1 MCGIAGMVTLAGD
14 RLPSKT
20 LLQNM
25 CDTIQHRGPDD
36 EGIAVF
42 GRVGVGMRR
51 LSIIDVAG
59 GAQPIFNED
68 KSICTVF
75 NGEIYN
81 YRQLRSTL
89 EGCGHTFRTSSD
101 TEVIVHAYEEYGLDF
116 PKHLN
121 GMFAIAVY
129 DSRLERVCLVR
140 DHLGIKPL
148 YYHYSGDYLIF
159 GSEIKVL
166 LASDLVSRK
175 LDLDGLGQFIA
186 WEYVPGRQT
195 LLDGVS
201 KLEAGY
207 LLEVQLNSPGCRKTQ
222 YWDLPL
228 NAYESRRCN
237 DEWEDLVDE
246 KIKQCVKRQLVSD
259 VPLGAFLS
267 GGVDSSLIVAAMG
280 DAETFSIGFE
290 DKSYNELSYS
300 RAVAKHLGVNLDTE
314 IIESDVAQYFDE
326 LMYHLDDP
334 IGDFSIFP
342 TYLVSRL
349 ARHSVTVAL
358 SGDGGDELF
367 GGYETYVANAR
378 ARQYERIPRFLRK
391 GLIEPWVESLR
402 PGAAKKGLINKAKRF
417 VEGMSYSPDL
427 GHARWRLFADD
438 RMRDQL
444 FTVTARSHMT
454 SSTDAHILSLQERAK
469 NLSPI
474 GRSLYVDV
482 KSYLVDNILTKVDRM
497 SMAVSLESRVP
508 FLDKELAELAFQIP
522 DHLKV
527 SGGQT
532 KVLLKRVAARH
543 VPRSCVYRRKEGF
556 SIPIKHWLGTQFR
569 PIMEEFLHK
578 SRIESAG
585 IFNWSTIS
593 RLKQEHLAGMANHS
607 HTLWSLIV
615 FEAWRRKWLAA

>member
-1 MCGIAGMVTLAGD
+1 MCGIAGIVTLAGD
-14 RLPSKT
+14 RLPT
-20 LLQNM
+20 RDLLRNM
-25 CDTIQHRGPDD
+25 CDTIRHRGPDD
-36 EGIAVF
+36 EGIAVYE
-42 GRVGVGMRR
+42 RVGFGMRR

-59 GAQPIFNED
+59 GSQPIFNED
-68 KSICTVF
+68 RSVCTVF

-81 YRQLRSTL
+81 FRELRSTL
-89 EGCGHTFRTSSD
+89 ESLGHTFGSNSD
-101 TEVIVHAYEEYGLDF
+101 TEVIVHAYEEYGLEF
-116 PKHLN
+116 PNYLN

-129 DSRLERVCLVR
+129 DLRSGRIVLAR

-148 YYHYSGDYLIF
+148 YFHYSDDYLVF

-166 LASDLVSRK
+166 LASGLVQRK
-175 LDLDGLGQFIA
+175 LDLDGLNQFIA

-201 KLEAGY
+201 KLEAGCI
-207 LLEVQLNSPGCRKTQ
+207 LEVRLDKPGCRNFQ

-228 NAYESRRCN
+228 DPFEGQRQS
-237 DEWEDLVDE
+237 DEWEDLVDAKVTE
-246 KIKQCVKRQLVSD
+246 CVKRQLVSD

-280 DAETFSIGFE
+280 DAETFSIGF
-290 DKSYNELSYS
+290 DDPSYNELSYS
-300 RAVAKHLGVNLDTE
+300 QAVANHLNVNLYTE
-314 IIESDVAQYFDE
+314 IIEPDVAQYFDD
-326 LMYHLDDP
+326 LMYFLDDP

-349 ARHSVTVAL
+349 ARRNVTVAL

-367 GGYETYVANAR
+367 GGYETYIANNR

-391 GLIEPWVESLR
+391 GLLEPWIGSLKPR
-402 PGAAKKGLINKAKRF
+402 AAKKGLINKAKRF
-417 VEGMSYSPDL
+417 AEGMSYSPEL

-438 RMRDQL
+438 QVRDQL
-444 FTVTARSHMT
+444 FTGEARSQMT
-454 SSTDAHILSLQERAK
+454 GRANAHILSLHDRAR

-474 GRSLYVDV
+474 GQSLYVDV

-508 FLDKELAELAFQIP
+508 FLDKELAEIAFQIP

-543 VPRSCVYRRKEGF
+543 VPHSCVYRKKEGF
-556 SIPIKHWLGTQFR
+556 SIPIKHWLGMQFR
-569 PIMEEFLHK
+569 PIMEDLLSK
-578 SRIESAG
+578 SRIEGAG
-585 IFNWSTIS
+585 IFNWSSID
-593 RLKQEHLAGMANHS
+593 RLKREHLTGIANHS

-615 FEAWRRKWLAA
+615 FEAWRRKWLAE